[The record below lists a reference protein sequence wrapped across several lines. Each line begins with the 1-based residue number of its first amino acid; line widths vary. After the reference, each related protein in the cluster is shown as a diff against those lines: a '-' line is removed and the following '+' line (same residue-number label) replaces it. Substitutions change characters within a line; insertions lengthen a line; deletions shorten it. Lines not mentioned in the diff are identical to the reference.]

1 MPALSQLLIN
11 WHLLLDRSW
20 QFFDLVFAM
29 HLRFGR
35 TLVHKLLLFVLVDK
49 GARHG
54 VKVAGLPE
62 HFGGLCPHDIV
73 VELHFV
79 IVVLQIAVCDH
90 IVVSLGW
97 LFDGFASDP
106 ILHGGLGAFTRWLEM
121 VLLQVDVADD
131 VVVVEGV
138 LARPEVP
145 GLVLRVVGPA
155 LQALQLVLEVQNV
168 VSLLDAQSFVLHTR
182 NEKSFET

>member
-1 MPALSQLLIN
+1 
-11 WHLLLDRSW
+11 
-20 QFFDLVFAM
+20 
-29 HLRFGR
+29 
-35 TLVHKLLLFVLVDK
+35 
-49 GARHG
+49 
-54 VKVAGLPE
+54 
-62 HFGGLCPHDIV
+62 
-73 VELHFV
+73 
-79 IVVLQIAVCDH
+79 VVLQIAVCDH

>member
-1 MPALSQLLIN
+1 MLPSSSALIIASNFSSIIAYKSPIISKVLSDCE
-11 WHLLLDRSW
+11 LDY
-20 QFFDLVFAM
+20 
-29 HLRFGR
+29 
-35 TLVHKLLLFVLVDK
+35 
-49 GARHG
+49 
-54 VKVAGLPE
+54 
-62 HFGGLCPHDIV
+62 
-73 VELHFV
+73 
-79 IVVLQIAVCDH
+79 
-90 IVVSLGW
+90 
-97 LFDGFASDP
+97 
-106 ILHGGLGAFTRWLEM
+106 
-121 VLLQVDVADD
+121 